1 MIKNSLVGRSVC
13 DMIALDISKIR
24 YNSDLKKMLK
34 NIEQMI
40 SDLSKKEVEAR
51 RLKSP
56 DILQGSL
63 TEINKAIDHLRQLVL
78 IAQLIG

>member
-1 MIKNSLVGRSVC
+1 
-13 DMIALDISKIR
+13 MIALDLNKIR

-56 DILQGSL
+56 DILQGPL